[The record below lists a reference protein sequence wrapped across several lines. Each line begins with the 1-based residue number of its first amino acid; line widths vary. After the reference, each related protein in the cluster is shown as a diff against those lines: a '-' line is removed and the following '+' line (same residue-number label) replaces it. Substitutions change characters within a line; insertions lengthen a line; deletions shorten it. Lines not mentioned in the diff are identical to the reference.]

1 MDATTQQLVDFAM
14 QSDFASLPAPAVHE
28 CKRRLIDSFG
38 CAIGAYEEPLS
49 RSARKIAH
57 QYVSARGAS
66 VWGSGVRTMPEAAA
80 FANGI
85 MLRYLDLSD
94 TYVGKCR
101 GHPSDT
107 MAGVLAVAEAVGADG
122 PSVINA
128 VVLAY
133 DVYCSL
139 INAVDF
145 NSKGWDQPVYGVL
158 AGALAAGRLMK
169 LSAQQM
175 GDAVSLALVPNMA
188 LVRTRQ
194 GELSS
199 WKGCAGANA
208 ARNSVFAAQLA
219 KEGFTGPTDVFE
231 GRGGLWSI
239 VGRFDVPLP
248 TGSAPHM
255 MTQTHL
261 KSLPVCYHGQSAVI
275 AALDLRKRVKAADV
289 REIRIDTYHTAV
301 MMMGGDP
308 DRWAPATRE
317 TADHSLP
324 YCVAIALLDGE
335 VTAQS
340 FTQER
345 LQDPAVQ
352 GLMRMVKVNEDA
364 ALCAQYPESV
374 PSRVSIKTAGDEL
387 LSAEVRYPTGHA
399 MNVMSDAEVEKK
411 FRGMFT
417 GSDRAGRGERILE
430 TIWKL
435 DQVGDFGREVIGLLT
450 FPASNVDA

>member
-1 MDATTQQLVDFAM
+1 M
-14 QSDFASLPAPAVHE
+14 
-28 CKRRLIDSFG
+28 
-38 CAIGAYEEPLS
+38 
-49 RSARKIAH
+49 
-57 QYVSARGAS
+57 
-66 VWGSGVRTMPEAAA
+66 
-80 FANGI
+80 
-85 MLRYLDLSD
+85 
-94 TYVGKCR
+94 
-101 GHPSDT
+101 
-107 MAGVLAVAEAVGADG
+107 
-122 PSVINA
+122 
-128 VVLAY
+128 
-133 DVYCSL
+133 
-139 INAVDF
+139 
-145 NSKGWDQPVYGVL
+145 
-158 AGALAAGRLMK
+158 
-169 LSAQQM
+169 
-175 GDAVSLALVPNMA
+175 
-188 LVRTRQ
+188 
-194 GELSS
+194 
-199 WKGCAGANA
+199 
-208 ARNSVFAAQLA
+208 
-219 KEGFTGPTDVFE
+219 
-231 GRGGLWSI
+231 
-239 VGRFDVPLP
+239 
-248 TGSAPHM
+248 
-255 MTQTHL
+255 
-261 KSLPVCYHGQSAVI
+261 
-275 AALDLRKRVKAADV
+275 

-352 GLMRMVKVNEDA
+352 GLMRMVKVTEDA

-374 PSRVSIKTAGDEL
+374 PSRVSIKTAGGEL